1 MDLFSNQLVIID
13 KILFFYSN
21 LSYFNVHHIIE
32 IAQNLYLFESV
43 HIIFPKPMLLIN
55 RIF

>member
-13 KILFFYSN
+13 KILFFNSK
-21 LSYFNVHHIIE
+21 LIYFNVHHIIE
-32 IAQNLYLFESV
+32 ITQILYLFESV
-43 HIIFPKPMLLIN
+43 HIIFPKPILLIN